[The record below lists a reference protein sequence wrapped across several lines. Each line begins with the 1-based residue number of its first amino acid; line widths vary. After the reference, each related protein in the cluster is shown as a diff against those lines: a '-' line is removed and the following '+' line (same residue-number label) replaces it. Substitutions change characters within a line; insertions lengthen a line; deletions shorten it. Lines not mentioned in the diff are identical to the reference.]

1 MEDNP
6 TIYAVSS
13 GEYSGYCV
21 NALFSTEEKAK
32 EYIEHTIDPE
42 YYRIEEFILD
52 GLGPDRSDKLFTIEI
67 DYETF
72 DAEITGRNYPSHRTL
87 KEYINTFQTAENF
100 RVRMYIVAD
109 SPKRAIKIASERL
122 GQIKAEE
129 WKYPLLHEKILLVR
143 KHDKNILGHIMK
155 RHLGGMPPEY
165 RYPLYRFGTGEM
177 IIPDGYELSDYEL
190 I

>member
-13 GEYSGYCV
+13 GDYSGYCV

-32 EYIEHTIDPE
+32 EYIEHTMDPE

-52 GLGPDRSDKLFTIEI
+52 GQGPDRSNKLFTIEI

-72 DAEITGRNYPSHRTL
+72 DAEIIDRNYPSHHTL
-87 KEYINTFQTAENF
+87 KERINTFQTTEDF
-100 RVRMYIVAD
+100 RVRMYIEAD

-129 WKYPLLHEKILLVR
+129 WKYPLMHDKILLAR
-143 KHDKNILGHIMK
+143 KHEENILGDIMK
-155 RHLGGMPPEY
+155 HHLGCMPTEY

-177 IIPDGYELSDYEL
+177 VIPDGYELTDFQPL
-190 I
+190 